1 MTIATPQPGRD
12 RAVPAFR
19 AIAATLEQ
27 RVLSGELAVGT
38 ALPSEH
44 ELAARFAVSR
54 STIREAIRLLE
65 QMGLIRRAEGRN
77 RLRISAPTD
86 SDIGSRLKASLLL
99 QDTTYEHLWEAMS
112 AFEPACASAAA
123 RRATGPELDRIADNI
138 ARTEAAMS
146 NPRDL
151 VELDIEFHA
160 LVAAASG
167 NRALQ
172 IGRESI
178 GDLFY
183 PAFIQVMTRLNAG
196 PRLLSA
202 HRKIHAAL
210 AAREPKE
217 AELWMTRHIG
227 DFQRGL
233 TLADVDLAS
242 PIQDGLANL
251 EQTAFPWQHGML

>member
-1 MTIATPQPGRD
+1 LNLVTPLSGRH
-12 RAVPAFR
+12 RSFPAFR
-19 AIAATLEQ
+19 AIAADLEQ
-27 RVLSGELAVGT
+27 KVLSGELPLGT
-38 ALPSEH
+38 ALPSEQ

-77 RLRISAPTD
+77 RLRISAPRD
-86 SDIGSRLKASLLL
+86 SDIGSRLKASLIL
-99 QDTTYEHLWEAMS
+99 QDTTYEHLWEVMS
-112 AFEPACASAAA
+112 AFEPACARAAA
-123 RRATGPELDRIADNI
+123 RRATAAELDRIADNI
-138 ARTEAAMS
+138 RRTEAALS
-146 NPRDL
+146 NARDL

-160 LVAAASG
+160 LVAAATG

-172 IGRESI
+172 IGRESV

-202 HRKIHAAL
+202 HRRIHEAL
-210 AAREPKE
+210 CAHDAKE
-217 AELWMTRHIG
+217 AEAWMVRHIG

-233 TLADVDLAS
+233 TLANVDLKS
-242 PIQDGLANL
+242 PIQAGLREL
-251 EQTAFPWQHGML
+251 